1 MRAQKPLP
9 KAILSELTSDEDKA
23 LKNLE
28 EKYIKTGD
36 EMVKA
41 QRAASVAMKN
51 ELKEKKVRT
60 KSTQTLINKGFKAEF
75 LAFKA
80 ADQLS
85 AYKEQMR
92 KKYSN

>member
-1 MRAQKPLP
+1 MTVQKPLP
-9 KAILSELTSDEDKA
+9 KAILYKLEAAEQKA
-23 LKNLE
+23 LNGLE

-51 ELKEKKVRT
+51 ELKEKKART
-60 KSTQTLINKGFKAEF
+60 KTTQKLINKGFKAEF
-75 LAFKA
+75 LAFNA
-80 ADQLS
+80 ADELRN
-85 AYKEQMR
+85 YKEQLR